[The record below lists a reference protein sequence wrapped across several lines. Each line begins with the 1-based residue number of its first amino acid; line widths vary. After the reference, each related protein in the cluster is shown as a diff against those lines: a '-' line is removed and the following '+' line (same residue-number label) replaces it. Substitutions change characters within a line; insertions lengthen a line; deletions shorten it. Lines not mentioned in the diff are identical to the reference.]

1 MFAVKGLNLEIKHGE
16 FVCIIGDVG
25 SGKSSL
31 LSSMIGD
38 LLFLDPSFIHKYR
51 DSDLNDELLEEIKK
65 ESAKVVDRTS
75 VPIILS
81 EEVAYVQQNPWIQN
95 KTIRENI
102 LFGLPFD

>member
-1 MFAVKGLNLEIKHGE
+1 
-16 FVCIIGDVG
+16 
-25 SGKSSL
+25 
-31 LSSMIGD
+31 MIGD
-38 LLFLDPSFIHKYR
+38 LLFLDPSFILKYR
-51 DSDLNDELLEEIKK
+51 DCDLNDELLEEIKK

-75 VPIILS
+75 VPIVLS